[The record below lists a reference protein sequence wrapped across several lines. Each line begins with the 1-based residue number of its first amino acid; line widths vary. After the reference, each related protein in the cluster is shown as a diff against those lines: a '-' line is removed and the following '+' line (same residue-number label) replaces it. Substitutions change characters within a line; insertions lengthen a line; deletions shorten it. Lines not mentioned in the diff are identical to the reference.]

1 MAKCMCGAVVK
12 IPHTGDCHFGW
23 HNPDT
28 CPQLN
33 CPRDHRNTLSGNK
46 ITSTEKQ
53 EIEDMIL
60 GEIEE
65 IIKDEISFRE
75 YPYTAGKVA
84 RKIIKYLESIGYR
97 AK

>member
-33 CPRDHRNTLSGNK
+33 CPRDHRNTDSGNK
-46 ITSTEKQ
+46 ITAAEKA
-53 EIEDMIL
+53 EIEIMIL
-60 GEIEE
+60 GQIVNCITLNDTAYKAAIE
-65 IIKDEISFRE
+65 IIE
-75 YPYTAGKVA
+75 
-84 RKIIKYLESIGYR
+84 YLESIGYR